1 MSMNVLFLR
10 KRGEYGYGGP
20 LTMHQF
26 EMKVGE
32 HVKGIWAGDGW
43 PLFKGYEET
52 IHTAVNRLYGDDH
65 PEWVMDRQRDEN
77 LNYPRSYR
85 IGAYLSDIHA
95 MRGMGVTMQD
105 GPRGVI
111 RFVNKIGYDAVFM
124 KAMYYCNSE
133 HPDDMFLKQLKP
145 TVYFLPYSVDTELFK
160 PRVKKT
166 DVAMIGSI
174 GKRPLRRLFADQ
186 LPEFCRKRGLSS
198 IVAPQRT
205 SPIPGRS
212 GFNAVKIENWPGVY
226 VRSNYAKL
234 LGKTRFL
241 VFCSG
246 RRLYPIQK
254 YFEGMA
260 AGCVCV
266 ADRPSSA
273 EELGFVDGEN
283 YVEVSAENWES
294 KLDYYIRNPGEA
306 ERIAENGR
314 KLIMERHTHDI
325 RAREFISLL
334 KNYPEG
340 GHNE

>member
-1 MSMNVLFLR
+1 MDLVH
-10 KRGEYGYGGP
+10 P
-20 LTMHQF
+20 A
-26 EMKVGE
+26 VGTSP
-32 HVKGIWAGDGW
+32 GIHLS
-43 PLFKGYEET
+43 P
-52 IHTAVNRLYGDDH
+52 HRNRS
-65 PEWVMDRQRDEN
+65 QDEN

-133 HPDDMFLKQLKP
+133 HPDDMFLKGLKP
-145 TVYFLPYSVDTELFK
+145 VVYFLPYSVDTDLFK
-160 PRVKKT
+160 PAEKT
-166 DVAMIGSI
+166 MDLAMIGSI
-174 GKRPLRRLFADQ
+174 GKRPLRRMFADK
-186 LPEFCRKRGLSS
+186 LPAFCSKRGLSS
-198 IVAPQRT
+198 IIAPQRT

-212 GFNAVKIENWPGVY
+212 GFNAVKVENWEGIY
-226 VRSNYAKL
+226 VRSKYAEV

-283 YVEVSAENWES
+283 YVEVTRGNWES
-294 KLDYYIRNPGEA
+294 QLDFYVRNPLVA
-306 ERIAENGR
+306 ERIAVNGR
-314 KLIMERHTHDI
+314 KLVLERHTHDI
-325 RAREFISLL
+325 RAQEFVSLL
-334 KNYPEG
+334 KNYPAG
-340 GHNE
+340 GRNE